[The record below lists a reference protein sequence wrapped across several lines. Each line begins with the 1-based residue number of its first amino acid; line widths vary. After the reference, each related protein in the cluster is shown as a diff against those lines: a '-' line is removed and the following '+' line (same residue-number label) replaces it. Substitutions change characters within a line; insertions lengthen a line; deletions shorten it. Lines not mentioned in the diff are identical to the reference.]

1 MIDNKFDINT
11 ILKNLSEDEIRQLN
25 KVTQE
30 KINAIDEEKA
40 RIKAL
45 KKNYALKDVPSTWQV
60 NYENLGE
67 KIEKFFK
74 EPTQIILDVSS
85 FYELRKQCSYEV
97 KPSKT
102 EIYCCP
108 ECGDDN
114 LRVGKYDCGLTYKYA
129 VTCDSCDFT
138 IEENDCSESEAW
150 HTFHNWLI
158 KNGYLDKDVKFQW

>member
-1 MIDNKFDINT
+1 MPDKIDFNA
-11 ILKNLSEDEIRQLN
+11 ILKNLSEDEMRQLN
-25 KVTQE
+25 KATQE

-74 EPTQIILDVSS
+74 EPAQILLDVSS
-85 FYELRKQCSYEV
+85 FYELRKQCSYEIP
-97 KPSKT
+97 PSKT
-102 EIYCCP
+102 ELYCCP
-108 ECGDDN
+108 ECGDN
-114 LRVGKYDCGLTYKYA
+114 SLRVGEYGGYNNPKYA
-129 VTCDSCDFT
+129 VTCDSCDF
-138 IEENDCSESEAW
+138 IMEKKEWSETEAW
-150 HTFHNWLI
+150 ETFHKWLI